1 MANFKLTVSDI
12 KGKSISKELKDSDAN
27 PLLGLQLGNETD
39 ASIVGLTGKLKLTG
53 GSDKSGVP
61 MRNDVHGAARKQ
73 VLLSKGVGLQDA
85 ESGQRKRKLMRGNT
99 VSEEIYQVNC
109 KFDGELPVE
118 APTEEAAEEKTEF
131 DVVLTSAGEKKIQVI
146 KVVRAITSLGLK
158 EAKDL
163 VDNAP
168 NTVKEGVAKAEAED
182 LKKQIE
188 EAGGTV
194 EFK

>member
-1 MANFKLTVSDI
+1 MVNFKLTISDI

-39 ASIVGLTGKLKLTG
+39 AAIVGFSGKLKLTG

-61 MRNDVHGAARKQ
+61 MRNDIHGAARKY

-85 ESGQRKRKLMRGNT
+85 ETGQRVRKLMRGNT

-118 APTEEAAEEKTEF
+118 TPAEDAAESTEEKTE
-131 DVVLTSAGEKKIQVI
+131 DKK
-146 KVVRAITSLGLK
+146 
-158 EAKDL
+158 E
-163 VDNAP
+163 
-168 NTVKEGVAKAEAED
+168 
-182 LKKQIE
+182 
-188 EAGGTV
+188 
-194 EFK
+194 